1 MFVALLIRHAV
12 RMRRIILLYVACM
25 AIQYVFIIFRRSSP
39 KYSKLYSY
47 CQSEPWKIQHY
58 IHKMLWWRLHA
69 SQNKHKFL
77 PPKNAIESE
86 D

>member
-1 MFVALLIRHAV
+1 MARSRNHFCHRKAISITYYKRMFVALLIRHAV

-47 CQSEPWKIQHY
+47 CQSEP
-58 IHKMLWWRLHA
+58 
-69 SQNKHKFL
+69 
-77 PPKNAIESE
+77 
-86 D
+86 